1 MERTPTPDP
10 PQAHEF
16 DDPARRDA
24 GAAGEVP
31 LRGPDFFIVG
41 APKSGTTSLHAW
53 LDANPDVFMAPGEP
67 HYFSPERQ
75 LPWRARSWPDYV
87 REFEAGQDSPRLGEK
102 AVWYLSN
109 EPTPG
114 RIAAYSDSA
123 QIIAILRH
131 PIEAM
136 QSLHGYNLFYGEED
150 LEDFLEALAAEPER
164 RAGRRIPE
172 ASRMPWNLL
181 YREAVDY
188 APQVS
193 RYLSTF
199 GEDRV
204 LVLLFDD
211 LTTDPEGVY
220 AKVTGF
226 LGVSGAGPESFAARN
241 PNKVPRSGA
250 LQRVLHGKRPP
261 LLTRASRL
269 VGRRAR
275 LWLIRRLERANTRER
290 PAPRLDPDGRRRLER
305 ELAPQIEE
313 LASLIGRDL
322 SGWTA
327 ASS

>member
-10 PQAHEF
+10 PQVHEF
-16 DDPARRDA
+16 DGLAHGDA
-24 GAAGEVP
+24 GPAAQVS

-53 LDANPDVFMAPGEP
+53 LDDNPDVFMAPGEP

-75 LPWRARSWPDYV
+75 LPWRARTWPDYL
-87 REFEAGQDSPRLGEK
+87 REFEAGQGARRLGEK

-109 EPTPG
+109 EPTPA
-114 RIAAYSDSA
+114 RIATYSAGA

-131 PIEAM
+131 PIDAM
-136 QSLHGYNLFYGEED
+136 RSLHGYNLFYGEED
-150 LEDFLEALAAEPER
+150 VEDFFEALAAEPER
-164 RAGRRIPE
+164 CAGRRIPA

-181 YREAVDY
+181 YRDAVDY
-188 APQVS
+188 VPQVS
-193 RYLSTF
+193 RYFSTF

-211 LTTDPEGVY
+211 LSADPAGVY
-220 AKVTGF
+220 ATVTEF
-226 LGVSGAGPESFAARN
+226 LGVSGAGPASFAARN
-241 PNKVPRSGA
+241 PNKVPRSTV
-250 LQRVLHGKRPP
+250 LQRVLHGSRPP

-275 LWLIRRLERANTRER
+275 RWLIRRVERANTSER
-290 PAPRLDPDGRRRLER
+290 PPPGLDPERRRRLER

-313 LASLIGRDL
+313 LASLIDRDL
-322 SGWTA
+322 SGWTV